1 MARSCRL
8 RWSRSAPGGPL
19 SGGQRGARC
28 VRVAPGLGLLLA
40 CSLGAGLAY
49 EGTWVPEAVA
59 ADAPRAVPAAWQRE
73 VEDGIAA
80 QDAELAR
87 GNPKAV
93 VARYE
98 SRASRVGGVPALYL
112 LARAFGKAGDHAN
125 ALTTYAEVLR
135 EDPRMWYALRDRGV
149 LRLLAKDVPGAEAD
163 LRAAVAIQPRY
174 IEALQPLADLL
185 METKRYEEAV
195 RVLSRVLDLEPTR
208 DSARSQLVAAYGAW
222 GRHDEA
228 LAALDILIRRVPR
241 NLPLRLRRA
250 ELLHAKGDH
259 AGALALLR
267 SLANEYPD
275 APDPLRLW
283 VRHTFQ
289 QKTLDPD
296 DTLEVLT
303 RLRRVVRDPAERKS
317 VDGWI
322 DLIHK
327 RRAEIAA
334 AARPEGAG
342 PVKPTPELFA
352 RVLDEGELK
361 GRREAL
367 LYLLNAPRI
376 DFSIRPPLIQALLKR
391 TSVQYEP
398 DPELRALALRVFGR
412 FPSPETAPLVRIPLA
427 DRREQDLRVRMIAAD
442 VLGDLANPL
451 GIAALAQ
458 PATLSDAEYALAG
471 VPAAPAAD
479 LRRAARYAIYQLAR
493 TAPPVA
499 PDDPPEA
506 HEAAFATWW
515 AGLDARDAKL
525 RALEAA
531 EKAAEVRPWEL
542 AFPLALDPDPSVWP
556 AAYRFLRRVAAQAKG
571 HPASGSGAP
580 FAVFMGG
587 LPSFADDALV
597 PARRDEVVGALRRW
611 WEGRPQ

>member
-1 MARSCRL
+1 MEPSCRS
-8 RWSRSAPGGPL
+8 RWSRSVPRPPASGRRRGPL
-19 SGGQRGARC
+19 
-28 VRVAPGLGLLLA
+28 VLRVAPGLALVLA
-40 CSLGAGLAY
+40 ASIGAGLAH
-49 EGTWVPEAVA
+49 ERGLLAEASA
-59 ADAPRAVPAAWQRE
+59 ADAPRAAPPAWQRE

-163 LRAAVAIQPRY
+163 LRAAVAVQPRY
-174 IEALQPLADLL
+174 VEALQPLADLL
-185 METKRYEEAV
+185 METKRHEEAV

-208 DSARSQLVAAYGAW
+208 DSARSQLVAAYAAW
-222 GRHDEA
+222 GRPDDA
-228 LAALDILIRRVPR
+228 LVALDILIRRVPR

-267 SLANEYPD
+267 ALANEYPD

-296 DTLEVLT
+296 ETLEVLT
-303 RLRRVVRDPAERKS
+303 RLRRVVRDETERRS

-322 DLIHK
+322 DAIHK
-327 RRAEIAA
+327 RRAEVAA

-342 PVKPTPELFA
+342 PVQPTPELFA
-352 RVLDEGELK
+352 RLLDEGELK
-361 GRREAL
+361 VRREAL
-367 LYLLNAPRI
+367 LYLLNAPRV

-391 TSVQYEP
+391 TSVQYET

-427 DRREQDLRVRMIAAD
+427 DRREPDLRVRMIAAD
-442 VLGDLANPL
+442 VLGDLKNPL

-458 PATLSDAEYALAG
+458 AATLSDAEYALAG

-499 PDDPPEA
+499 PDEPPEA
-506 HEAAFATWW
+506 HEAAFAAWW
-515 AGLDARDAKL
+515 AGLEARDAKL

-542 AFPLALDPDPSVWP
+542 AFPLALDADPAVWP
-556 AAYRFLRRVAAQAKG
+556 AAYRFLRRVAHQAKG
-571 HPASGSGAP
+571 HASSGPSAA
-580 FAVFMGG
+580 FAVFMGR
-587 LPSFADDALV
+587 LPAFEDDALV
-597 PARRDEVVGALRRW
+597 PARRDEVAGALRRW